1 MFNKFYNE
9 NVTVPSFFSF
19 LESLTFETIYYL
31 KYLFTFL
38 FFIIFYGISILCI
51 KFISKEKVLV
61 KWLHI
66 SYLTLFV
73 LSGFAMLWAYF
84 IKLDLGDEE
93 YTFSRWLMGIAQSP
107 LPVLFILATSKLSRD
122 LNKHEKL

>member
-9 NVTVPSFFSF
+9 HVAVPSFFSF
-19 LESLTFETIYYL
+19 LDSLSFEAIYYL
-31 KYLFTFL
+31 KYVFTFL
-38 FFIIFYGISILCI
+38 FFIIFYVLSLICI
-51 KFISKEKVLV
+51 KVVSNEKVLI

-73 LSGFAMLWAYF
+73 LSAFAMLWAYF

-107 LPVLFILATSKLSRD
+107 LPVLFILATSKLNNR
-122 LNKHEKL
+122 LK